1 SGSLLSISSWA
12 LHRDDAIYPNGN
24 EFNPYR
30 FYEMRS
36 QEGEGTKHQLVT
48 PNPEW
53 FLFGQGRH
61 ACPGRFFA
69 SAELKAL
76 MAHVLL
82 NYDVK
87 LPNDSREVPPL
98 FKFLNNV
105 GPNQTAKAL
114 FRKRKTD

>member
-1 SGSLLSISSWA
+1 MPGECLSLNAIFTYLSMMIIAS
-12 LHRDDAIYPNGN
+12 
-24 EFNPYR
+24 
-30 FYEMRS
+30 
-36 QEGEGTKHQLVT
+36 
-48 PNPEW
+48 
-53 FLFGQGRH
+53 
-61 ACPGRFFA
+61 PGRFFA